1 VPDTDV
7 SRLKRAY
14 VNEKCAPEILPFE
27 HDLMRRVTESVDV
40 QESTVAASRAAA
52 GSGTSSAT
60 DDLTAHV
67 YHAELNRIR
76 FLMRAYYRTRL
87 RKIETYAVHC
97 LKEPDV
103 LERLSDLEQRYASDY
118 ANIVEEHFS
127 SVLGQMPEGYESMVQ
142 QIIEEDGA
150 FDMVPEPDADA
161 HVFCRVR
168 EDRGDVMLDPD
179 DPENTMDLE
188 RDDILMIRYRLIKK
202 LLEDEAVDL
211 M

>member
-27 HDLMRRVTESVDV
+27 HDLMRRVTESVDA

-52 GSGTSSAT
+52 GSGASSAT

-76 FLMRAYYRTRL
+76 FLMRAYYRARL
-87 RKIETYAVHC
+87 RKIETHAVHC

-127 SVLGQMPEGYESMVQ
+127 SRSSRRMARSTWSPNPTPTRTCFAACAKIAG
-142 QIIEEDGA
+142 
-150 FDMVPEPDADA
+150 
-161 HVFCRVR
+161 
-168 EDRGDVMLDPD
+168 
-179 DPENTMDLE
+179 T
-188 RDDILMIRYRLIKK
+188 
-202 LLEDEAVDL
+202 
-211 M
+211 

>member
-1 VPDTDV
+1 MPDTDV

-76 FLMRAYYRTRL
+76 FLMRAYYRARL
-87 RKIETYAVHC
+87 RKIETHAVHC

>member
-27 HDLMRRVTESVDV
+27 HDLMRRVTESVDA

-76 FLMRAYYRTRL
+76 FLMRAYYRARL
-87 RKIETYAVHC
+87 RKIETHAVHC

-150 FDMVPEPDADA
+150 FDMVPEPNMDA
-161 HVFCRVR
+161 HVFLRAR
-168 EDRGDVMLDPD
+168 ERRMNLMLDPD
-179 DPENTMDLE
+179 DPENTTDLKKDE
-188 RDDILMIRYRLIKK
+188 IAMIRYRFIKK
-202 LLEDEAVDL
+202 LMEDEAVDL
-211 M
+211 I

>member
-1 VPDTDV
+1 
-7 SRLKRAY
+7 
-14 VNEKCAPEILPFE
+14 
-27 HDLMRRVTESVDV
+27 VTESVDA

-52 GSGTSSAT
+52 GSGASSAT

-76 FLMRAYYRTRL
+76 FLMRAYYRARL
-87 RKIETYAVHC
+87 RKIETHAVHC